1 MVKIIGYGSLLS
13 DVSARST
20 FGAALSN
27 FRLAR
32 VNNFRRVFALPG
44 SIFFRH
50 GIANMATK
58 EIGGLMVEPSA
69 GSSFIVSVF
78 DIPEE
83 QLDSFYKRES
93 LYKIASVPY
102 EENDG
107 TIDSALMCLASN
119 DEELIANKG
128 QAFFDDNYRA
138 FGLHTVWGWDPDSG
152 ILPCRVYLRHCI
164 LAVQKLGKVQL
175 TYKDTFTSIKQEV
188 EEDFMINSYLG
199 DRQTTIK
206 DYVAKHPDIMNAVPP
221 ATLVG
226 RYSG

>member
-1 MVKIIGYGSLLS
+1 MVKIIS
-13 DVSARST
+13 
-20 FGAALSN
+20 FGALDVWCHAEQLSPCASEQ
-27 FRLAR
+27 LPPS
-32 VNNFRRVFALPG
+32 FALPG

-69 GSSFIVSVF
+69 GSSFIVSAF

-107 TIDSALMCLASN
+107 TIDSALMCLASS

-128 QAFFDDNYRA
+128 QAFFYGNYRA
-138 FGLHTVWGWDPDSG
+138 FGLPTVWGWDPDSG
-152 ILPCRVYLRHCI
+152 ILPCRVYFRHCI
-164 LAVQKLGKVQL
+164 LAVQKLGK
-175 TYKDTFTSIKQEV
+175 EV
-188 EEDFMINSYLG
+188 EDDFMINSY
-199 DRQTTIK
+199 
-206 DYVAKHPDIMNAVPP
+206 
-221 ATLVG
+221 
-226 RYSG
+226 

>member
-13 DVSARST
+13 EVSARST

-164 LAVQKLGKVQL
+164 LAVQKLGK
-175 TYKDTFTSIKQEV
+175 EV

-206 DYVAKHPDIMNAVPP
+206 DYVAKHPDVMNAVPP

>member
-164 LAVQKLGKVQL
+164 LAVQKLGK
-175 TYKDTFTSIKQEV
+175 EV

>member
-13 DVSARST
+13 EVSARST

-164 LAVQKLGKVQL
+164 LAVQKLGK
-175 TYKDTFTSIKQEV
+175 EV

>member
-13 DVSARST
+13 EVSARST
-20 FGAALSN
+20 FGAALSNFRLARVNN

-50 GIANMATK
+50 GIANM
-58 EIGGLMVEPSA
+58 EIGGLMKSSLTLSTSENRCTRLPLFLTKRMTEPLT
-69 GSSFIVSVF
+69 
-78 DIPEE
+78 
-83 QLDSFYKRES
+83 QLLCVLHQMTKS
-93 LYKIASVPY
+93 LLP
-102 EENDG
+102 
-107 TIDSALMCLASN
+107 TT
-119 DEELIANKG
+119 
-128 QAFFDDNYRA
+128 FFDDNYRA

-152 ILPCRVYLRHCI
+152 ILPCRVFLPPAY
-164 LAVQKLGKVQL
+164 
-175 TYKDTFTSIKQEV
+175 YTFTSIKQEV